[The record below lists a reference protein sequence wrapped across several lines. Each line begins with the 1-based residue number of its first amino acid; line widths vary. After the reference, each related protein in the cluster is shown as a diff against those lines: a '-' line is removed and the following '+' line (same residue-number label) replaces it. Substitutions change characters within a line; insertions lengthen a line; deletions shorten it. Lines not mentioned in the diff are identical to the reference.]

1 MVKCDAMIAA
11 TAGILTAL
19 TVTVSQQ
26 NCFAIENGGCNMWQH
41 VHTHLRRLRPD
52 RWPRRLSSD
61 TPGLRRGV
69 SLVVVAAII
78 ASMVTVAIWPAPTSA
93 SLTNV
98 LYNGGF
104 EQGFSNQPGCG
115 AVGSGWQCFTNGGAV
130 NYGFYD
136 DQWDRVVAEG
146 SHSQLIELNTK
157 GIMLGDPDRY
167 AGIYQTVPVV
177 DWAEYTLS
185 LKGIIRTTN
194 LEGDPWRYR
203 VQVGWTFGPYP
214 DWTKVANWLDVG
226 WDKYYLRTEPGAF
239 SSFTSRFRAES
250 SHVTVY
256 IRVWKKWGVPEE
268 ELDVNF
274 DAISLVGP
282 SSHWYGQQPSYSGY
296 ADPGYVDPGYGKGGL
311 VDPGFY
317 YPPVVDP
324 TYVDPGYADPG
335 YTVYQPVEA
344 APSIYHIPTGV
355 CIGPNL
361 VYNGDFESGFNAVSV
376 GHVGNSWGYF
386 TNGGGAEYGFYDDQW
401 PRVVADGKHSQL
413 IEINTRNRF
422 PVDNDRYA
430 GIYQYI
436 TGLHPGVTYEFSMK
450 GLLRGEGNEDDP
462 YRFAAQ
468 WGFLP
473 GYNGEWQAVSN
484 WTEVNLG
491 PIGVRTDPGPMIGYS
506 MKFVATSPD
515 ITLFIRGWKKW
526 GIPNVEM
533 DFNIDS
539 VAVVAC
545 GGHGGPIKP
554 PIVQPWP
561 PIPDCDKWTPDCS
574 DIFPPV
580 VQPPVVKP
588 VPPIG
593 ECAPSLPDCSKP
605 SWPPTDSCTYV
616 VRPGDTLAGIAHR
629 HGVSLHELIFVNN
642 IVNPDLIFVGQTLIL
657 PGCGPAPI
665 VPPGPEPIGPVYP
678 GGGQTY
684 TVRPGDTL
692 SQIAR
697 WYGVSVDYLCQL
709 NGLSNPNFIYVGQ
722 VLIIP

>member
-1 MVKCDAMIAA
+1 
-11 TAGILTAL
+11 
-19 TVTVSQQ
+19 
-26 NCFAIENGGCNMWQH
+26 MWQH
-41 VHTHLRRLRPD
+41 VHAHLRRLRPC
-52 RWPRRLSSD
+52 RWPRRLRSD
-61 TPGLRRGV
+61 TPVLRRGV

-115 AVGSGWQCFTNGGAV
+115 SVGSGWQCFTNGGAV

-157 GIMLGDPDRY
+157 GMMLGDTDRY
-167 AGIYQTVPVV
+167 AGIYQTVPVI

-214 DWTKVANWLDVG
+214 DWTKVTNWLDVG

-239 SSFTSRFRAES
+239 SSFTSRFMAES

-282 SSHWYGQQPSYSGY
+282 GGYWYGKQPAHPGYGDPSYGIGGPVDAGY
-296 ADPGYVDPGYGKGGL
+296 GYPPIVDPGI
-311 VDPGFY
+311 VDSMH
-317 YPPVVDP
+317 
-324 TYVDPGYADPG
+324 VDPGYALHP
-335 YTVYQPVEA
+335 P
-344 APSIYHIPTGV
+344 IYHTPAGA

-361 VYNGDFESGFNAVSV
+361 VYNGDFEHGFNAVSV

-401 PRVVADGKHSQL
+401 PRVVADGRHSQL
-413 IEINTRNRF
+413 IEINTKNRF

-450 GLLRGEGNEDDP
+450 GMLRGEGNEDDP

-484 WTEVNLG
+484 WTEMNFG
-491 PIGVRTDPGPMIGYS
+491 PIGVRTNPGPMSGYS

-515 ITLFIRGWKKW
+515 MTLFIRGWKKW

-539 VAVVAC
+539 VMVVAC
-545 GGHGGPIKP
+545 GEYGGPVYP
-554 PIVQPWP
+554 PVTPDCNQWA
-561 PIPDCDKWTPDCS
+561 PDCDV
-574 DIFPPV
+574 IFPPV
-580 VQPPVVKP
+580 VTP

-593 ECAPSLPDCSKP
+593 ECVPSAPNCSELW
-605 SWPPTDSCTYV
+605 WPPTDSCTYV
-616 VRPGDTLAGIAHR
+616 VQPGDTLASIAYR
-629 HGVSLHELIFVNN
+629 LGVSVHELIFTNN

-657 PGCGPAPI
+657 PGCGVGPTPYDPPVVHPVMPI
-665 VPPGPEPIGPVYP
+665 HP

-692 SQIAR
+692 SQIAK

-709 NGLSNPNFIYVGQ
+709 NGLSNPNFIFVGQ

>member
-1 MVKCDAMIAA
+1 
-11 TAGILTAL
+11 
-19 TVTVSQQ
+19 
-26 NCFAIENGGCNMWQH
+26 MWQH
-41 VHTHLRRLRPD
+41 VHTHLRRVWPS
-52 RWPRRLSSD
+52 RWPQRLSGVS
-61 TPGLRRGV
+61 PGFTLRRGI
-69 SLVVVAAII
+69 SLVMVVAII
-78 ASMVTVAIWPAPTSA
+78 ASTVTVAVWPAPTSA

-104 EQGFSNQPGCG
+104 EQGFSSQPGCG
-115 AVGSGWQCFTNGGAV
+115 DVGSGWQCFTNGGAA

-136 DQWDRVVAEG
+136 DQWDRVVSEG
-146 SHSQLIELNTK
+146 NHSQLIEVNTK

-214 DWTKVANWLDVG
+214 DWTKVTNWLDVG
-226 WDKYYLRTEPGAF
+226 WDKYYPRTEPGAF
-239 SSFTSRFRAES
+239 SSFTSRFMAES

-282 SSHWYGQQPSYSGY
+282 STHWYGQQPG
-296 ADPGYVDPGYGKGGL
+296 AKP
-311 VDPGFY
+311 
-317 YPPVVDP
+317 
-324 TYVDPGYADPG
+324 YVDPGYADAGYVDAGYAYDVPVVDPG
-335 YTVYQPVEA
+335 IALVPPMVDAGYGYDAGYAYSEVPYAEPMQY
-344 APSIYHIPTGV
+344 APAGA

-361 VYNGDFESGFNAVSV
+361 VYNGDFESGFNPVSV
-376 GHVGNSWGYF
+376 GMVGNSWGYF
-386 TNGGGAEYGFYDDQW
+386 TNGGGAEYGFYDEQW
-401 PRVVADGKHSQL
+401 PRVVADGKHGQL
-413 IEINTRNRF
+413 IEINTKNRF

-436 TGLHPGVTYEFSMK
+436 TGLHPGVSYEFSMK
-450 GLLRGEGNEDDP
+450 GNLRGAGNEDDP

-468 WGFLP
+468 WGFVP
-473 GYNGEWQAVSN
+473 GYNGDWQAVNN
-484 WTEVNLG
+484 WTEMAFG
-491 PIGVRTDPGPMIGYS
+491 PIGVRTDPGPMVGYS
-506 MKFVATSPD
+506 MKFVATSTD
-515 ITLFIRGWKKW
+515 MTLFIRGWKKW

-539 VAVVAC
+539 VAVTAC
-545 GGHGGPIKP
+545 GGHGGPVSP
-554 PIVQPWP
+554 PVVKPWP
-561 PIPDCDKWTPDCS
+561 PVGECNQWAPDCAE
-574 DIFPPV
+574 IFPPV
-580 VQPPVVKP
+580 VEPWPPAPECNQWAPDCSEVFPPVVNP
-588 VPPIG
+588 IPPIG
-593 ECAPSLPDCSKP
+593 ECAPSVPDCSKP
-605 SWPPTDSCTYV
+605 WWPPADSCTYV
-616 VRPGDTLAGIAHR
+616 VRPGDSLAGIALQF
-629 HGVSLHELIFVNN
+629 GVSLHELIFVNN
-642 IVNPDLIFVGQTLIL
+642 IVNPDLIFVGQTLVL
-657 PGCGPAPI
+657 PGCGLVPIAPP
-665 VPPGPEPIGPVYP
+665 VPEPIHP

-692 SQIAR
+692 SQIAK

>member
-1 MVKCDAMIAA
+1 
-11 TAGILTAL
+11 
-19 TVTVSQQ
+19 
-26 NCFAIENGGCNMWQH
+26 MWQH
-41 VHTHLRRLRPD
+41 VHTHLRRVRPS
-52 RWPRRLSSD
+52 RWPQRLSGVS
-61 TPGLRRGV
+61 PGLRRGV
-69 SLVVVAAII
+69 SLVLVAAII

-104 EQGFSNQPGCG
+104 EQGFSSQPGCG
-115 AVGSGWQCFTNGGAV
+115 DVGSGWQCFTNGGAV

-136 DQWDRVVAEG
+136 DQWDRVVSEG
-146 SHSQLIELNTK
+146 KHSQLIELNTK
-157 GIMLGDPDRY
+157 GIMVGDSDRY

-214 DWTKVANWLDVG
+214 DWTKVTNWLDAG
-226 WDKYYLRTEPGAF
+226 WDKYYSRTEPGAF
-239 SSFTSRFRAES
+239 SSFSSRLLAES

-282 SSHWYGQQPSYSGY
+282 SSHWYGQQP
-296 ADPGYVDPGYGKGGL
+296 VDPGYGAPA
-311 VDPGFY
+311 DPGY
-317 YPPVVDP
+317 GYHPPVVDP
-324 TYVDPGYADPG
+324 GYGVPVDPGYSVPVVDPG
-335 YTVYQPVEA
+335 YGVPVYPPVVA
-344 APSIYHIPTGV
+344 VPPVYPVPPGA

-413 IEINTRNRF
+413 IEINTKNRF

-450 GLLRGEGNEDDP
+450 GMLRGEGNEDDP

-473 GYNGEWQAVSN
+473 GYNGDWKAVQD
-484 WTEVNLG
+484 WTEMSFG
-491 PIGVRTDPGPMIGYS
+491 PIGVRTDPGPMVGYS
-506 MKFVATSPD
+506 MKFVANSPD
-515 ITLFIRGWKKW
+515 ITLYIRGWKKW

-545 GGHGGPIKP
+545 GGHGGPVHP
-554 PIVQPWP
+554 PIPECQPAP
-561 PIPDCDKWTPDCS
+561 DCSEIYPPVVYPPVVHPVHPVHPVGECSPIPDCST
-574 DIFPPV
+574 
-580 VQPPVVKP
+580 
-588 VPPIG
+588 
-593 ECAPSLPDCSKP
+593 LP
-605 SWPPTDSCTYV
+605 WPPADPGYGCTYV
-616 VRPGDTLAGIAHR
+616 VQPGDTLAGIAH
-629 HGVSLHELIFVNN
+629 HLGVSMHDLIYANN
-642 IVNPDLIFVGQTLIL
+642 IVNPDLIFVGQTLII
-657 PGCGPAPI
+657 PGCGAVATPYK
-665 VPPGPEPIGPVYP
+665 PPVAHPVQPVYP
-678 GGGQTY
+678 ATGQTY

-692 SQIAR
+692 SQIAA
-697 WYGVSVDYLCQL
+697 WYGVSVTYLCEV

>member
-1 MVKCDAMIAA
+1 
-11 TAGILTAL
+11 
-19 TVTVSQQ
+19 
-26 NCFAIENGGCNMWQH
+26 MWQH
-41 VHTHLRRLRPD
+41 AHTHLRRLRPG
-52 RWPRRLSSD
+52 RWPRRLRSD
-61 TPGLRRGV
+61 TPGLRRGI
-69 SLVVVAAII
+69 SLVVVAAIV

-177 DWAEYTLS
+177 DWAEYTLG
-185 LKGIIRTTN
+185 LKGIIRTTS

-214 DWTKVANWLDVG
+214 DWTKVTNWLDVG
-226 WDKYYLRTEPGAF
+226 WDKYYPRTEPGAF

-282 SSHWYGQQPSYSGY
+282 GSHWFGQQPSHPGHGDSGY
-296 ADPGYVDPGYGKGGL
+296 GDLGYGTDLGYGIGGPVDPGYG
-311 VDPGFY
+311 

-324 TYVDPGYADPG
+324 GYIDSGFAVTPPIEAVPPIY
-335 YTVYQPVEA
+335 YTPA
-344 APSIYHIPTGV
+344 GA

-386 TNGGGAEYGFYDDQW
+386 TTGGGAEYGFYDDQW
-401 PRVVADGKHSQL
+401 PRVIADGRHSQL
-413 IEINTRNRF
+413 IEINTKNRF
-422 PVDNDRYA
+422 PVDNDRFA
-430 GIYQYI
+430 GIYQYL

-450 GLLRGEGNEDDP
+450 GMLRGEGNEDDP

-473 GYNGEWQAVSN
+473 GYNGEWQAVTN
-484 WTEVNLG
+484 WTEMNLG

-515 ITLFIRGWKKW
+515 MTLFIRGWKKW

-539 VAVVAC
+539 VMVSAC
-545 GGHGGPIKP
+545 GGHGGSVLP

-561 PIPDCDKWTPDCS
+561 PIGECGQWAPDCS
-574 DIFPPV
+574 EIFPPV
-580 VQPPVVKP
+580 DP
-588 VPPIG
+588 G
-593 ECAPSLPDCSKP
+593 
-605 SWPPTDSCTYV
+605 CTYV

-629 HGVSLHELIFVNN
+629 LGVNMHSLIFTNN

-657 PGCGPAPI
+657 PGCAGVASPFDTSAKSVAYP
-665 VPPGPEPIGPVYP
+665 VEPVYP
-678 GGGQTY
+678 AAGQTY

-692 SQIAR
+692 SQIAK
-697 WYGVSVDYLCQL
+697 WYGVSVDYLCDL
-709 NGLSNPNFIYVGQ
+709 NGLWNPNFIHVGQ